1 LEEELKTKQVIAI
14 SVPRKLTRLDSNV
27 HDRRRERISRRSQLS
42 LNSLMKMTKY
52 RTMPETSKILRFKVL
67 MVYRYKIGDSFFSLP
82 VPEVQE
88 LLSSSVEKID
98 TEVTTL
104 EERISELQDEMQDL
118 KTELYSRFGK
128 SINLEA

>member
-1 LEEELKTKQVIAI
+1 MFTL
-14 SVPRKLTRLDSNV
+14 
-27 HDRRRERISRRSQLS
+27 
-42 LNSLMKMTKY
+42 
-52 RTMPETSKILRFKVL
+52 
-67 MVYRYKIGDSFFSLP
+67 YRYKIGDSFFSLP

-88 LLSSSVEKID
+88 LLSASVDGID

-104 EERISELQDEMQDL
+104 EDRISELQDEMQDL

>member
-1 LEEELKTKQVIAI
+1 M
-14 SVPRKLTRLDSNV
+14 LT
-27 HDRRRERISRRSQLS
+27 
-42 LNSLMKMTKY
+42 
-52 RTMPETSKILRFKVL
+52 F
-67 MVYRYKIGDSFFSLP
+67 YRYKIGDSFFSLP